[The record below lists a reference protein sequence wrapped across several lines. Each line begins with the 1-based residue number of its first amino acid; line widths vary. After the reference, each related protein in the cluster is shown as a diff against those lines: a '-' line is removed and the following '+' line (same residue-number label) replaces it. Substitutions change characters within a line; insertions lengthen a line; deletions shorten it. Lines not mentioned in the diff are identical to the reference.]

1 MAGISKY
8 YRTKLF
14 KKSTYKK
21 CSPLVSLTFER
32 PPPSILLANAVYEY
46 PLMRTVHSCNKFPEF

>member
-14 KKSTYKK
+14 KKSTYEKIQFPKK
-21 CSPLVSLTFER
+21 IPSLKVPKIEHPVELCSL
-32 PPPSILLANAVYEY
+32 
-46 PLMRTVHSCNKFPEF
+46 KK